1 VISGYTS
8 YYKDSIMDRRHCL
21 DNYLPGI
28 LNFAEL
34 PAIISAIAPK
44 PLLIQTAEKDHLFS
58 VDSARKAY
66 KEIEKVYNFL
76 NKKEKIELDI
86 IENEEH
92 SVSAAAAVEFLN
104 NLKK

>member
-1 VISGYTS
+1 
-8 YYKDSIMDRRHCL
+8 MDRRHCL